1 MSQMSLEEAVRSRRS
16 VRGFLNQPV
25 PQDVLNKIFD
35 IARWSP
41 SGTNMQPWQ
50 TFVASG
56 ALRDR
61 LRAQRQRLMKWLD
74 N

>member
-16 VRGFLNQPV
+16 VRGFLDRPV
-25 PQDVLNKIFD
+25 PQDVMEKVFD

-50 TFVASG
+50 DFCSLWWVA
-56 ALRDR
+56 
-61 LRAQRQRLMKWLD
+61 
-74 N
+74 